1 MERVDLAKSVPNSP
15 TYEEYFGLED
25 NILVDEDFEL
35 DNKDEEIKKMLIIM
49 LGLLEEFY
57 IEHMYDTAYYY
68 ASEQFKEDIDEFN
81 RTLKENLAV
90 LWAAYVATLVT
101 ELDAAWQIPA
111 DTVDIQF
118 ELDQLI
124 ASGMDTVIYSL
135 FYDLRDKA
143 DYYKEMALVTG
154 TFSPHSNFRRAIK
167 RLANQ
172 VDFKSNQ
179 IRKII
184 NRKYQEFVYGQDA
197 LFIWV
202 CSGRNTC
209 AWCYTIE
216 AKGAMPL
223 SWFPLDHINGECVL
237 KPVYPDKYSD
247 EYNQIIKA

>member
-15 TYEEYFGLED
+15 TYEEFFGLDD
-25 NILVDEDFEL
+25 NVIDDKDFEP
-35 DNKDEEIKKMLIIM
+35 DNKDDEIKKMLVIM

-68 ASEQFKEDIDEFN
+68 SGERFKEDVEEFN
-81 RTLKENLAV
+81 QTLRENLAV
-90 LWAAYVATLVT
+90 LWAAYVVTLT
-101 ELDAAWQIPA
+101 AELDAEWNIPT
-111 DTVDIQF
+111 DTVEIQF
-118 ELDQLI
+118 ELEQLI
-124 ASGMDTVIYSL
+124 ASGMDAVTQTLYA
-135 FYDLRDKA
+135 DLKDKA
-143 DYYKEMALVTG
+143 DYYKEMIITTG
-154 TFSPHSNFRRAIK
+154 TFLVHSNFRRAIK
-167 RLANQ
+167 RLTNQ
-172 VDFKSNQ
+172 IDFKSNQ

-184 NRKYQEFVYGQDA
+184 NRKYQEFIYGQDA
-197 LFIWV
+197 LFYWV

-237 KPVYPDKYSD
+237 KPVNPNEFSD